1 MGCHAIEFSKE
12 NKSSKTTTMTPFDCY
27 KTYLAI
33 KQHFTQPAYDYFR
46 YHGSTKASVLSFNK
60 RKDKY
65 FFEKM
70 SRQKTDSEIKEY
82 FVANFVY
89 PSNPQSVWIGEIIKE
104 GETNY
109 NTWLKINQS
118 LAYHYKGDL
127 EILFDTEDFK
137 SVMEC
142 RGHPIL
148 LKKYLSGR
156 INLETLVIMNKILNF
171 VPYFDNKLKDPVW
184 ETVSLKIKK
193 YTPFLNINVR
203 SCQKMLKE
211 ATSQ

>member
-12 NKSSKTTTMTPFDCY
+12 NKSRKTTAMTPFDCY

-33 KQHFTQPAYDYFR
+33 KQHFTQPTYDYFR
-46 YHGSTKASVLSFNK
+46 YHGATKGSVVSFNK

-70 SRQKTDSEIKEY
+70 TRQKTDSEIKEY
-82 FVANFVY
+82 FLANFVY
-89 PSNPQSVWIGEIIKE
+89 PSNPQSVWIGEIIKQ

-109 NTWLKINQS
+109 NNWLKINQS
-118 LAYHYKGDL
+118 LAYYYKEDL
-127 EILFDTEDFK
+127 DILFDTEDFK

-142 RGHPIL
+142 KGHPKL
-148 LKKYLSGR
+148 LKKYLSGK

-193 YTPFLNINVR
+193 YTPFLNINVH

>member
-12 NKSSKTTTMTPFDCY
+12 NKSSKTTRMTAFDCY

-46 YHGSTKASVLSFNK
+46 YYGATSASVTSFNR

-70 SRQKTDSEIKEY
+70 SRQKTESEIKEY

-89 PSNPQSVWIGEIIKE
+89 PSNPQSVWIGEIIKQ

-118 LAYHYKGDL
+118 LAYYYKEDL
-127 EILFDTEDFK
+127 DILFDTEDFL

-142 RGHPIL
+142 KGHPKL
-148 LKKYLSGR
+148 LKKYLSGK

>member
-1 MGCHAIEFSKE
+1 MGCLAIEFSKE
-12 NKSSKTTTMTPFDCY
+12 NKPRKTTSMTAFDCY

-33 KQHFTQPAYDYFR
+33 KQHFTQPTYDYFR
-46 YHGSTKASVLSFNK
+46 YHGATSASMSSFNR

-89 PSNPQSVWIGEIIKE
+89 PSNPQSVWIGQIIKE

-156 INLETLVIMNKILNF
+156 INLEL
-171 VPYFDNKLKDPVW
+171 
-184 ETVSLKIKK
+184 SLIH
-193 YTPFLNINVR
+193 I
-203 SCQKMLKE
+203 
-211 ATSQ
+211 

>member
-1 MGCHAIEFSKE
+1 MCIR
-12 NKSSKTTTMTPFDCY
+12 DR
-27 KTYLAI
+27 
-33 KQHFTQPAYDYFR
+33 HFTQPAYDYFR
-46 YHGSTKASVLSFNK
+46 YHGSTKASMLSFNK

-89 PSNPQSVWIGEIIKE
+89 PSNPQSVWIGEIIKQ

-142 RGHPIL
+142 KGHPIL
-148 LKKYLSGR
+148 LKKYLSGK

-193 YTPFLNINVR
+193 YTPFLNINVV